1 MLQKYMN
8 LRSVTERYE
17 VSIGP
22 LAEAAHKTSSG
33 CPQYRKM

>member
-17 VSIGP
+17 VSIGA
-22 LAEAAHKTSSG
+22 LAETAHKTSSG
-33 CPQYRKM
+33 CPQ